1 MDDYS
6 RFCTVFLMKQKIEA
20 FHCFSVFA
28 EQARNRFDRPITFF
42 HSDNEIVLQSRQ
54 FIEYFEKNGIM
65 PLYSCRYSPSQNGI
79 AERMMLTLLNP
90 VRSMLAESSFGKQYW
105 CYSLLYAATTHN
117 VSPTSATSMVPF
129 EGWHLRVPS
138 YDRLMTFGQRCVV
151 TVPLIDRQKTG
162 NTKLSR
168 GVHGIF
174 LGFAPN
180 KKGYLIELESGK
192 VIDCQYQDVNFI
204 SRSSKDQ
211 ADAVVDKKPV
221 VVNVEIPRNDLTLPT
236 DVPDVTD
243 LPVADSDSDELG
255 FEDAQDSHSLPD
267 ENIESANGEQH
278 VAEPGTAAASPR
290 PSLDETTTSSD
301 DSSDINSAVQHGTGI
316 WDKWKWTTAQP
327 KHAVSGVLPP
337 GTKRSRPPVNY
348 SAAMAAKR
356 SAVFSAVV
364 HRMHSAFA
372 SIDSIVQL
380 SNHGRHQWY
389 RSKAYSATV
398 PNSYSDIASCDN
410 PDEWF
415 QAADEEISQ
424 LIKYGTWQ
432 LVPAPE
438 GVNVMKNTWVFR
450 IKEKDG
456 VIVRYKARLC
466 ACGYSQIAGVD
477 YKELFS
483 PTIHASSFRLHL
495 ALIAHR
501 KMVTKQ
507 MDVTGAFLNGDPE
520 EVVHM
525 QQPDGY
531 VDPDHPDWVC

>member
-1 MDDYS
+1 MVGKAKKGSVPKHSDFRASRPGELIHSDLCGPISPISARGYKYFIVFVDDYS
-6 RFCTVFLMKQKIEA
+6 RFCTVFLMKQKSEA

-316 WDKWKWTTAQP
+316 CDKWKWTTAQP

-337 GTKRSRPPVNY
+337 GTKRSRRPVNY

-438 GVNVMKNTWVFR
+438 GVNVMKNTYQGEGW
-450 IKEKDG
+450 
-456 VIVRYKARLC
+456 RYC
-466 ACGYSQIAGVD
+466 
-477 YKELFS
+477 
-483 PTIHASSFRLHL
+483 
-495 ALIAHR
+495 
-501 KMVTKQ
+501 
-507 MDVTGAFLNGDPE
+507 
-520 EVVHM
+520 
-525 QQPDGY
+525 
-531 VDPDHPDWVC
+531 